1 MILTTKDLQPMGYC
15 ARGARR
21 WFEQH
26 GLDWSKFV
34 FEGLPEEVIIAT
46 GDPMAIAAVEEARR
60 RAAEEEK

>member
-1 MILTTKDLQPMGYC
+1 MIITTKHLQPVGYC

-21 WFEQH
+21 WFEVH

-46 GDPMAIAAVEEARR
+46 GDPMAIKLVEQARQEAAKDEE
-60 RAAEEEK
+60 

>member
-1 MILTTKDLQPMGYC
+1 MIITTKDLQPVKYC

-34 FEGLPEEVIIAT
+34 FEGLPEEVFIAT
-46 GDPMAIAAVEEARR
+46 GDPMAIKAIEEARR
-60 RAAEEEK
+60 RTAKDEE